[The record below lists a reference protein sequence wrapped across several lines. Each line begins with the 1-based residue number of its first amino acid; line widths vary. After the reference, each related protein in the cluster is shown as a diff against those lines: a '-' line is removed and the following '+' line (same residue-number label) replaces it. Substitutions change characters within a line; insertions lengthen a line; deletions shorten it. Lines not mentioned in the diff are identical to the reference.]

1 MTWGQRDVAAGALVC
16 TSTFGKVIICQYPIG
31 QVDTQGVWFEPF
43 YPSCSPKNS
52 TGSEDAVGVSY
63 QRWWWEETECGQEE
77 GKLNRVSPA
86 RQGGKEKT
94 ALGSSREPKD
104 APANR
109 PVVREVVNLALLL
122 LPSHPSAKGQAL
134 GRAKGGG
141 CVQGQTPVLSSSFPY
156 NVLVLTEGRE
166 GKSWVVLNA
175 CICRDQGYL
184 SSLSLPTAARMVRG
198 GSQAWQ
204 GKNVDP
210 SVLRIPVF

>member
-1 MTWGQRDVAAGALVC
+1 MGRDRVWAGR
-16 TSTFGKVIICQYPIG
+16 G
-31 QVDTQGVWFEPF
+31 
-43 YPSCSPKNS
+43 
-52 TGSEDAVGVSY
+52 
-63 QRWWWEETECGQEE
+63 ETESCLSCQAGREGEDSFRILQGTERCTGQQAS
-77 GKLNRVSPA
+77 GKGSGEPRSPPPSFPPQCQRA
-86 RQGGKEKT
+86 GIGKSE
-94 ALGSSREPKD
+94 
-104 APANR
+104 
-109 PVVREVVNLALLL
+109 
-122 LPSHPSAKGQAL
+122 
-134 GRAKGGG
+134 GGG
-141 CVQGQTPVLSSSFPY
+141 CVQGQTPVLSSPFPY